1 MRLRRSTFQT
11 VEPDDVFFD
20 RFIRVKLNP
29 EYEELVI
36 DASLSNLAEATLQI
50 GSNTLKFL
58 KLTTQ
63 LEYE

>member
-1 MRLRRSTFQT
+1 MRLRRST

-20 RFIRVKLNP
+20 RFIKLNP

-36 DASLSNLAEATLQI
+36 DASLSILAEAALQI
-50 GSNTLKFL
+50 GSNKLKFL

-63 LEYE
+63 LECE